1 MKIYTVTG
9 RRPNGETLYIS
20 SKDAAPTLQSHL
32 ARTFPTRAQAQ
43 AAKET
48 TAPHFLGITWKVEL
62 HTCTLT
68 H

>member
-9 RRPNGETLYIS
+9 RRPNGEIVYLS
-20 SKDAAPTLQSHL
+20 NKSMEPTLQTRL

-48 TAPHFLGITWKVEL
+48 AAPKFLGITWTVEP
-62 HTCTLT
+62 HNCVTP
-68 H
+68 